1 MSDNYPV
8 EKECDGINHNVKI
21 DFVTFI
27 TRPDEV
33 WRRVA
38 VGNLD
43 EVQTQVQQ
51 YKQDKSPDVDMF
63 LEYCCDK
70 CKEAV
75 NGNGS

>member
-1 MSDNYPV
+1 MTDDLKM
-8 EKECDGINHNVKI
+8 EKECDGINHSVKI

-38 VGNLD
+38 SGNLS
-43 EVQTQVQQ
+43 EVTGQVNQ
-51 YKQDKSPDVDMF
+51 YKQDKSPEVDMF

-70 CKEAV
+70 CKEAID
-75 NGNGS
+75 G